1 MGRLNLDHGSPF
13 VIALERLHTEAM
25 KDLFNFTK
33 FSIISAIVDSIIIA
47 AAMCILKEFILAIVL
62 FISYVILYYI
72 LIRKIVKTVRLKEI
86 SGIIFDQDYLSYY
99 PNQEE
104 VFNVIIRLSKMVGL
118 ILGTKTFMW
127 VFHVFN
133 ALLILAVSLTKFI

>member
-13 VIALERLHTEAM
+13 VIALERLHDDAI

-33 FSIISAIVDSIIIA
+33 FSVISGIVDATIIA
-47 AAMCILKEFILAIVL
+47 TAMCILQEFILAVILFVSYIVL
-62 FISYVILYYI
+62 YFI

-86 SGIIFDQDYLSYY
+86 SGIIFDQDYLAYY

-104 VFNVIIRLSKMVGL
+104 IFNVIIRLSKMVGL

-127 VFHVFN
+127 IFHAFN
-133 ALLILAVSLTKFI
+133 ALLIIAIVITKFL